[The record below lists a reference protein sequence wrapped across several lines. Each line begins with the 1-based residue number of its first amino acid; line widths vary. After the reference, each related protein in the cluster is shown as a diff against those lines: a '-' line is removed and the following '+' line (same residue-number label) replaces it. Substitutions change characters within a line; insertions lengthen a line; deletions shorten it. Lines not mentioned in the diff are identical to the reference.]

1 MPFDRALEADEKEGR
16 LMSDDRPNRGRL
28 TGGCFCGA
36 VRYEVS
42 ARPKVTL
49 SCHCRDCQYVSGGAP
64 AHAMILSADDVAITK
79 GKPREHWTVSAKGNR
94 MGRLFCET
102 CGTPLFGKNERHPEI
117 LQVKAGSF
125 DDTSQ
130 FRMRANAW
138 VSSAPP
144 WHYID
149 AEVMRFPRDPEMGL
163 KAFLELARTSI
174 AKLGR
179 ATGISSRKTA

>member
-1 MPFDRALEADEKEGR
+1 
-16 LMSDDRPNRGRL
+16 MSDGKLDGGRL

-36 VRYEVS
+36 VRYELS

-79 GKPREHWTVSAKGNR
+79 GKPKEHWTVSAKGNR
-94 MGRLFCET
+94 MARLFCES
-102 CGTPLFGKNERHPEI
+102 CGTPLFAKNEAHPEI
-117 LQVKAGSF
+117 FQVKAGSL

-130 FRMRANAW
+130 FRMQANAW
-138 VSSAPP
+138 VSSAPH

-163 KAFLELARTSI
+163 KALLELARSSI
-174 AKLGR
+174 VKLGR
-179 ATGISSRKTA
+179 ATGISERPRRAATE

>member
-1 MPFDRALEADEKEGR
+1 
-16 LMSDDRPNRGRL
+16 MSDDRPNRGRL

-42 ARPKVTL
+42 ARPKMTL

-102 CGTPLFGKNERHPEI
+102 CGTPLFGKNEASP
-117 LQVKAGSF
+117 
-125 DDTSQ
+125 
-130 FRMRANAW
+130 
-138 VSSAPP
+138 
-144 WHYID
+144 
-149 AEVMRFPRDPEMGL
+149 
-163 KAFLELARTSI
+163 
-174 AKLGR
+174 
-179 ATGISSRKTA
+179 